1 MKPKP
6 KLSLAYPSQS
16 NRPHSTQ
23 TVPCNSSKARGSIKN
38 TEIPCHRAT
47 ALMAVSH
54 TQLAHC
60 PAEAHALLSLGC
72 TAHGQQR
79 AAASQPFSW
88 LQEELLTDFCH
99 CSTKAKRKLPT
110 SSVGSLISSTGL
122 SLFANS
128 K

>member
-1 MKPKP
+1 MKPKS

-23 TVPCNSSKARGSIKN
+23 TVPYNSSK
-38 TEIPCHRAT
+38 AT

-110 SSVGSLISSTGL
+110 SPVGSLISSTGL